1 MIKPIIIYYIAN
13 IIETEN
19 EKKWQN
25 KRSDNTIPV
34 LQSGAVKLWTFS
46 TDIWNSFVSLTKPSC
61 STNNMNGGNVLIDVS
76 GTWVKTVE
84 STAHWIDKNVFQLP
98 IAELQSF
105 LKVQYHRY
113 ELFHQCAVLCLLQ
126 KYMYILIIQI
136 YLVNDASSNRGP
148 SSSWSYDS

>member
-61 STNNMNGGNVLIDVS
+61 STNNMNGGNVLIDIS

-84 STAHWIDKNVFQLP
+84 STAHWWNNSYLWYWTFKNDWSSA
-98 IAELQSF
+98 IGNWKTF
-105 LKVQYHRY
+105 LSII
-113 ELFHQCAVLCLLQ
+113 CLWC
-126 KYMYILIIQI
+126 
-136 YLVNDASSNRGP
+136 VNEYVP
-148 SSSWSYDS
+148 L